1 MFIKNL
7 KILILLSL
15 GFLVVALGMY
25 FDDKSDSTN
34 STSEVLFPSFGDVLP
49 NIAYIEFSNQ
59 TGKSVIENIDNQW
72 LISSSDNFP
81 ANTELLS
88 RFFIQLREAKIIDAK
103 TNREDL
109 LFKLGLDEENK
120 MQLLLKSKNDEVLY
134 SLDIGIYNY
143 NIPGS
148 YVKATDSNQSYLVST
163 NLSADVSDFYWVPTD
178 LINIGK
184 SQIKSIQ
191 IYNQNMINL
200 NTVDGKFIHTNL
212 TSQFNEI
219 DDDKIIDA
227 QNILTDL
234 QHNGFILK
242 SDLPNSPDLKTR
254 FTLNNGTII
263 FVNLYDIDGKG
274 VHATFNW
281 NYIDDKIQI
290 SKFIDPLLDGNQ
302 MQVSS
307 VALLNNFAF
316 SVPQIFFDSLNIKLR
331 EKQE

>member
-1 MFIKNL
+1 MYIKNL
-7 KILILLSL
+7 KILVLISF
-15 GFLVVALGMY
+15 GFLIIALGMY
-25 FDDKSDSTN
+25 FDGKNISNKSS
-34 STSEVLFPSFGDVLP
+34 SEVLFPSFDDVLP
-49 NIAYIEFSNQ
+49 EIAYIEFSNQ
-59 TGKSVIENIDNQW
+59 NGKSVIEIIDNQW
-72 LISSSDNFP
+72 LISSSNNFP

-88 RFFIQLREAKIIDAK
+88 RFFIQLREANILDAK

-109 LFKLGLDEENK
+109 LYKLGLDDENK
-120 MQLLLKSKNDEVLY
+120 MQLILKSEDDVVLY

-148 YVKATDSNQSYLVST
+148 YIKDPRSNQSYLVST
-163 NLSADVSDFYWVPTD
+163 NLTADVSDFYWVPTD

-184 SQIKSIQ
+184 SQIQSIQ

-200 NTVDGKFIHTNL
+200 SVKEGELKHTNL

-219 DDDKIIDA
+219 DNDKIIDA

-242 SDLPNSPDLKTR
+242 TELPNSPDLKAR

-263 FVNLYDIDGKG
+263 FVNLYDIEGKG
-274 VHATFNW
+274 VHATFDW
-281 NYIDDKIQI
+281 NYVDDKVQI

-302 MQVSS
+302 IQVSS
-307 VALLNNFAF
+307 VTFLNNFAF
-316 SVPQIFFDSLNIKLR
+316 SVPQIFFDTLNIKLR
-331 EKQE
+331 EKTE

>member
-120 MQLLLKSKNDEVLY
+120 MQLLLKSKNDDVLY

>member
-1 MFIKNL
+1 MYIKNL
-7 KILILLSL
+7 KILVLISF
-15 GFLVVALGMY
+15 GFLIIALGMY
-25 FDDKSDSTN
+25 FDGKNISNKSS
-34 STSEVLFPSFGDVLP
+34 SEVLFPSFDEVLP
-49 NIAYIEFSNQ
+49 EIAYIEFSNQ
-59 TGKSVIENIDNQW
+59 NGRSVIEIIDNQW
-72 LISSSDNFP
+72 LISSSNNFP

-88 RFFIQLREAKIIDAK
+88 RFFIQLPEANILDAK

-109 LFKLGLDEENK
+109 LYKLGLDDENK
-120 MQLLLKSKNDEVLY
+120 MQLILKSKDDEVLY

-148 YVKATDSNQSYLVST
+148 YIKATDSNQSYLVST
-163 NLSADVSDFYWVPTD
+163 NLTADVSGFYWVPTD

-200 NTVDGKFIHTNL
+200 SMKEGELEHTNL

-219 DDDKIIDA
+219 DNDKIIDA

-242 SDLPNSPDLKTR
+242 SELPNSPDLKTR
-254 FTLNNGTII
+254 FTLNNGTVI
-263 FVNLYDIDGKG
+263 FVNFYDIEGKG
-274 VHATFNW
+274 VHATFDW
-281 NYIDDKIQI
+281 NYVDDKVQI

-302 MQVSS
+302 IQVSS
-307 VALLNNFAF
+307 VVFLNNFAF
-316 SVPQIFFDSLNIKLR
+316 SVPQIFFDTLNIKLR
-331 EKQE
+331 EKTE

>member
-1 MFIKNL
+1 MYIKNL
-7 KILILLSL
+7 KILVLLSV
-15 GFLVVALGMY
+15 GFLIIALGMY
-25 FDDKSDSTN
+25 FDGKNISNKSS
-34 STSEVLFPSFGDVLP
+34 SEVLFPSFDEVLP
-49 NIAYIEFSNQ
+49 EIAYIEFSNQ
-59 TGKSVIENIDNQW
+59 NGKSVIEIIDNQW
-72 LISSSDNFP
+72 LISSSNNFP

-88 RFFIQLREAKIIDAK
+88 RFFIQLREANILDAK

-109 LFKLGLDEENK
+109 LYKLGLDDENK
-120 MQLLLKSKNDEVLY
+120 MQLILKSEDDVVLY

-148 YVKATDSNQSYLVST
+148 YIKAPESNQSYLVST
-163 NLSADVSDFYWVPTD
+163 NLTADVSDFYWVPTD

-184 SQIKSIQ
+184 SQIQSIQ

-200 NTVDGKFIHTNL
+200 SVKEGELKHTNL

-219 DDDKIIDA
+219 DNDKIIDA

-242 SDLPNSPDLKTR
+242 TELPNSPDLKAR

-263 FVNLYDIDGKG
+263 FVNLYDIEGKG
-274 VHATFNW
+274 VHATFDW
-281 NYIDDKIQI
+281 NYVDDKVQI

-302 MQVSS
+302 IQV
-307 VALLNNFAF
+307 L
-316 SVPQIFFDSLNIKLR
+316 SLIHI
-331 EKQE
+331 

>member
-163 NLSADVSDFYWVPTD
+163 NLSADVSDFYWAPTD

-200 NTVDGKFIHTNL
+200 NTVEGKFIHTNL

-274 VHATFNW
+274 VHATFYW

>member
-1 MFIKNL
+1 MYIKNL
-7 KILILLSL
+7 KILVLISF
-15 GFLVVALGMY
+15 GFLIIALGMY
-25 FDDKSDSTN
+25 FDGKNISNKSS
-34 STSEVLFPSFGDVLP
+34 SEVLFPSFDEVLP
-49 NIAYIEFSNQ
+49 EIAYIEFSNQ
-59 TGKSVIENIDNQW
+59 NGKSVIEIIDNQW
-72 LISSSDNFP
+72 LISSSNNFP

-88 RFFIQLREAKIIDAK
+88 RFFIQLREANILDAK

-109 LFKLGLDEENK
+109 LYKLGLDDENK
-120 MQLLLKSKNDEVLY
+120 MQLILKSKDDEVLY

-148 YVKATDSNQSYLVST
+148 YIKATDSNQSYLVST
-163 NLSADVSDFYWVPTD
+163 NLTADVSGFYWVPTD

-184 SQIKSIQ
+184 SQIQSIQ

-200 NTVDGKFIHTNL
+200 SVKEGELKHTNL

-219 DDDKIIDA
+219 DNDKIIDA

-242 SDLPNSPDLKTR
+242 TELPNSPDLKAR

-263 FVNLYDIDGKG
+263 FVNLYDIEGKG
-274 VHATFNW
+274 VHATFDW
-281 NYIDDKIQI
+281 NYVDDKVQI

-302 MQVSS
+302 IQVSS
-307 VALLNNFAF
+307 VTFLNNFAF
-316 SVPQIFFDSLNIKLR
+316 SVPQIFFDTLNIKLR
-331 EKQE
+331 EKTE

>member
-200 NTVDGKFIHTNL
+200 NTVEGKFIHTNL

-263 FVNLYDIDGKG
+263 FVNFYDIDGKG

>member
-200 NTVDGKFIHTNL
+200 NTVEGKFIHTNL

-219 DDDKIIDA
+219 DDDKIIDS

>member
-34 STSEVLFPSFGDVLP
+34 STSEVLFPSFGDILP

-200 NTVDGKFIHTNL
+200 NTVEGKFIHTNL

>member
-200 NTVDGKFIHTNL
+200 NTVEGKFIHTNL

-219 DDDKIIDA
+219 GDDKIIDA

>member
-1 MFIKNL
+1 MYIKNL
-7 KILILLSL
+7 KILVLISF
-15 GFLVVALGMY
+15 GFLIIAVGMY
-25 FDDKSDSTN
+25 FDGKNISNKSS
-34 STSEVLFPSFGDVLP
+34 SEVLLPSFDEVLP
-49 NIAYIEFSNQ
+49 EIAYIEFSNQ
-59 TGKSVIENIDNQW
+59 NGKSVIEIIDNQW
-72 LISSSDNFP
+72 LISSSNNFP

-88 RFFIQLREAKIIDAK
+88 RFFIQLREANILDAK

-109 LFKLGLDEENK
+109 LYKLGLDDENK
-120 MQLLLKSKNDEVLY
+120 MQLILKSKDDEVLY

-148 YVKATDSNQSYLVST
+148 YIKATDSNQSYLVST
-163 NLSADVSDFYWVPTD
+163 NLTADVSGFYWVPTD

-200 NTVDGKFIHTNL
+200 SMKEGELEHTNL

-219 DDDKIIDA
+219 DNDKIIDA

-242 SDLPNSPDLKTR
+242 TELPNSPDLKAR

-263 FVNLYDIDGKG
+263 FVNLYDIEGKG
-274 VHATFNW
+274 VHATFDW
-281 NYIDDKIQI
+281 NYVDDKVQI

-302 MQVSS
+302 IQVSS
-307 VALLNNFAF
+307 VAFLNNFAF
-316 SVPQIFFDSLNIKLR
+316 SVHQIFFDTLNIKLR
-331 EKQE
+331 EKTE

>member
-1 MFIKNL
+1 MYIKNL
-7 KILILLSL
+7 KILVLLSF
-15 GFLVVALGMY
+15 GFLIIALGMY
-25 FDDKSDSTN
+25 FDGKNISNKSS
-34 STSEVLFPSFGDVLP
+34 SEVLFPSFDEVLP
-49 NIAYIEFSNQ
+49 EIAYIEFSNQ
-59 TGKSVIENIDNQW
+59 NGKSVIEIIDNQW
-72 LISSSDNFP
+72 LISSSNNFP

-88 RFFIQLREAKIIDAK
+88 RFFIQLREANILDAK

-109 LFKLGLDEENK
+109 LYKLGLDDENK
-120 MQLLLKSKNDEVLY
+120 MQLILKSEDDVVLY

-148 YVKATDSNQSYLVST
+148 YIKDPRSNQSYLVST
-163 NLSADVSDFYWVPTD
+163 NLTADVSDFYWVPTD

-200 NTVDGKFIHTNL
+200 SMKEGELEHTNL

-219 DDDKIIDA
+219 DNDKIIDA

-242 SDLPNSPDLKTR
+242 SELPNSPDLKTR
-254 FTLNNGTII
+254 FTLNNGTVI
-263 FVNLYDIDGKG
+263 FVNFYDIEGKG
-274 VHATFNW
+274 VHATFDW
-281 NYIDDKIQI
+281 NYVDDKVQI

-302 MQVSS
+302 IQVSS
-307 VALLNNFAF
+307 VTFLNNFAF
-316 SVPQIFFDSLNIKLR
+316 SVPQIFFDTLNIKLR
-331 EKQE
+331 EKTE

>member
-1 MFIKNL
+1 MYIKNL
-7 KILILLSL
+7 KILVLISF
-15 GFLVVALGMY
+15 GFLIIALGMY
-25 FDDKSDSTN
+25 FDGKNISNKSS
-34 STSEVLFPSFGDVLP
+34 SEVLFPSFDEVLP
-49 NIAYIEFSNQ
+49 EIAYIEFSNQ
-59 TGKSVIENIDNQW
+59 NGKSVIEIIDNQW
-72 LISSSDNFP
+72 LISSSNNFP

-88 RFFIQLREAKIIDAK
+88 RFFIQLREANILDAK

-109 LFKLGLDEENK
+109 LYKLGLDDENK
-120 MQLLLKSKNDEVLY
+120 MQLILKSKDDEVLY

-148 YVKATDSNQSYLVST
+148 YIKATDSNQSYLVST
-163 NLSADVSDFYWVPTD
+163 NLTADVSDFYWVPTD

-200 NTVDGKFIHTNL
+200 SMKEGELEHTNL

-219 DDDKIIDA
+219 DNDKIIDA

-242 SDLPNSPDLKTR
+242 SELPNSPDLKTR
-254 FTLNNGTII
+254 FTLNNGTVI
-263 FVNLYDIDGKG
+263 FVNFYDIEGKG
-274 VHATFNW
+274 VHATFDW
-281 NYIDDKIQI
+281 NYVDDKVQI

-302 MQVSS
+302 IQVSS
-307 VALLNNFAF
+307 VAFLNNFAF
-316 SVPQIFFDSLNIKLR
+316 SVPQYFFDTLNIKLR
-331 EKQE
+331 EKTE

>member
-1 MFIKNL
+1 MYIKNL
-7 KILILLSL
+7 KILVLLSF
-15 GFLVVALGMY
+15 GFLIIALGMY
-25 FDDKSDSTN
+25 FDGKNISNKSS
-34 STSEVLFPSFGDVLP
+34 SEVLFPSFDEVLP
-49 NIAYIEFSNQ
+49 EIAYIEFSNQ
-59 TGKSVIENIDNQW
+59 NGKSVIEIIDNQW
-72 LISSSDNFP
+72 LISSSNNFP

-88 RFFIQLREAKIIDAK
+88 RFFIQLREANILDAK

-109 LFKLGLDEENK
+109 LYKLGLDDENK
-120 MQLLLKSKNDEVLY
+120 MQLILKSKDDEVLY

-148 YVKATDSNQSYLVST
+148 YIKDPRSNQSYLVST
-163 NLSADVSDFYWVPTD
+163 NLTADVSDFYWVPTD

-184 SQIKSIQ
+184 SQIQSIQ

-200 NTVDGKFIHTNL
+200 SVKEGELKHTNL

-219 DDDKIIDA
+219 DNDKIIDA

-242 SDLPNSPDLKTR
+242 TELPNSPDLKAR

-263 FVNLYDIDGKG
+263 FINLYDIEGKG
-274 VHATFNW
+274 VHATFDW
-281 NYIDDKIQI
+281 NYVDDKVQI

-302 MQVSS
+302 IQVSS
-307 VALLNNFAF
+307 VTFLNNFAF
-316 SVPQIFFDSLNIKLR
+316 SVPQIFFDTLNIKLR
-331 EKQE
+331 EKTE

>member
-1 MFIKNL
+1 MYIKNL
-7 KILILLSL
+7 KILVLLSF
-15 GFLVVALGMY
+15 GFFVVALGMY
-25 FDDKSDSTN
+25 FDGKNTSRN
-34 STSEVLFPSFGDVLP
+34 SSSELLFPSFDDVLP
-49 NIAYIEFSNQ
+49 EISYIEFSNQ
-59 TGKSVIENIDNQW
+59 NGKSVIENIDNQW
-72 LISSSDNFP
+72 LISSSNNFP

-88 RFFIQLREAKIIDAK
+88 RFFIQLREANILDAK
-103 TNREDL
+103 TNRDDL
-109 LFKLGLDEENK
+109 LYKLGLDDENK
-120 MQLLLKSKNDEVLY
+120 MQLLLKSKNNEVLY

-148 YVKATDSNQSYLVST
+148 YIKASDSNQSYLVST
-163 NLSADVSDFYWVPTD
+163 NLTADVSDFYWVPTD

-316 SVPQIFFDSLNIKLR
+316 NVPQIFFDSLNIKLR
-331 EKQE
+331 KKQE

>member
-1 MFIKNL
+1 MYIKNL

-200 NTVDGKFIHTNL
+200 NTVEGKFIHTNL

>member
-163 NLSADVSDFYWVPTD
+163 NLTADVSDFYWVPTD

-200 NTVDGKFIHTNL
+200 NTVEGKFIHTNL

>member
-1 MFIKNL
+1 MYIKNL
-7 KILILLSL
+7 KILVLLS
-15 GFLVVALGMY
+15 FVFFVVALGMY
-25 FDDKSDSTN
+25 FDGKNTSRN
-34 STSEVLFPSFGDVLP
+34 SSSELLFPSFDDVLP
-49 NIAYIEFSNQ
+49 EIAYIEFSNQ
-59 TGKSVIENIDNQW
+59 NGKSVIENIDNQW
-72 LISSSDNFP
+72 LISSSNNFP

-88 RFFIQLREAKIIDAK
+88 RFFIQLREANILDAK
-103 TNREDL
+103 TNRDDL
-109 LFKLGLDEENK
+109 LYKLGLDDENK
-120 MQLLLKSKNDEVLY
+120 MQLLLKSKNNEVLY

-148 YVKATDSNQSYLVST
+148 YIKASDSNQSYLVST
-163 NLSADVSDFYWVPTD
+163 NLTADVSDFYWVPTD

-242 SDLPNSPDLKTR
+242 SDLPNSPDFKTR

-263 FVNLYDIDGKG
+263 FVNLYDIDGEG

-281 NYIDDKIQI
+281 SYIDDKIQI

>member
-120 MQLLLKSKNDEVLY
+120 MQLLLKSKNDDVLY

-148 YVKATDSNQSYLVST
+148 YVKGTDSNQSYLVST

-200 NTVDGKFIHTNL
+200 NTVEGKFIHTNL

>member
-1 MFIKNL
+1 MYIKNL
-7 KILILLSL
+7 KILVLLSF
-15 GFLVVALGMY
+15 GFLIIALGMY
-25 FDDKSDSTN
+25 FDGKNISNKSS
-34 STSEVLFPSFGDVLP
+34 SEVLFPSFDDVLP
-49 NIAYIEFSNQ
+49 EIAYIEFSNQ
-59 TGKSVIENIDNQW
+59 NGKSVIEIIDNQW
-72 LISSSDNFP
+72 LISSSNNFP

-88 RFFIQLREAKIIDAK
+88 RFFIQLREANILDAK

-109 LFKLGLDEENK
+109 LYKLGLDDENK
-120 MQLLLKSKNDEVLY
+120 MQLILKSEDDVVLY

-148 YVKATDSNQSYLVST
+148 YIKDPRSNQSYLVST
-163 NLSADVSDFYWVPTD
+163 NLTADVSDFYWVPTD

-184 SQIKSIQ
+184 SQIQSIQ

-200 NTVDGKFIHTNL
+200 SVKEGELKHTNL

-219 DDDKIIDA
+219 DNDKIIDA

-242 SDLPNSPDLKTR
+242 TELPNSPDLKAR

-263 FVNLYDIDGKG
+263 FINLYDIEGKG
-274 VHATFNW
+274 VHATFDW
-281 NYIDDKIQI
+281 NYVDDKVQI

-302 MQVSS
+302 IQVSS
-307 VALLNNFAF
+307 VTFLNNFAF
-316 SVPQIFFDSLNIKLR
+316 SVPQIFFDTLNIKLR
-331 EKQE
+331 EKTE

>member
-7 KILILLSL
+7 KILVLLSF
-15 GFLVVALGMY
+15 GFLIIALGMY
-25 FDDKSDSTN
+25 FDGKNMSNKSS
-34 STSEVLFPSFGDVLP
+34 SEVLFPSFDDVLP
-49 NIAYIEFSNQ
+49 EIAYIEFSNQ
-59 TGKSVIENIDNQW
+59 NGKSVIEIIDNQW
-72 LISSSDNFP
+72 LISSSNNFP

-88 RFFIQLREAKIIDAK
+88 RFFIQLREANILDAK

-109 LFKLGLDEENK
+109 LYKLGLDDENK
-120 MQLLLKSKNDEVLY
+120 MQLILKSEDDVVLY

-148 YVKATDSNQSYLVST
+148 YIKDPRSNQSYLVST
-163 NLSADVSDFYWVPTD
+163 NLTADVSDFYWVPTD

-184 SQIKSIQ
+184 SQIQSIQ

-200 NTVDGKFIHTNL
+200 SVKEGELKHTNL

-219 DDDKIIDA
+219 DNDKIIDA

-242 SDLPNSPDLKTR
+242 TELPNSPDLKAR

-263 FVNLYDIDGKG
+263 FVNLYDIEGKG
-274 VHATFNW
+274 VHATFDW
-281 NYIDDKIQI
+281 NYVDDKVQI

-302 MQVSS
+302 IQVSS
-307 VALLNNFAF
+307 VTFLNNFAF
-316 SVPQIFFDSLNIKLR
+316 SVPQIFFDTLNIKLR
-331 EKQE
+331 EKTE

>member
-200 NTVDGKFIHTNL
+200 NTVEGKFIHTNL

-316 SVPQIFFDSLNIKLR
+316 SVPQILKISKTISS
-331 EKQE
+331 

>member
-200 NTVDGKFIHTNL
+200 NTVEGKFIHTNL

-290 SKFIDPLLDGNQ
+290 SKFINPLLDGNQ

>member
-15 GFLVVALGMY
+15 GFLVVALGVY

-120 MQLLLKSKNDEVLY
+120 MQLLLKSKNDDVLY

-200 NTVDGKFIHTNL
+200 NTVEGKFIHTNL

>member
-1 MFIKNL
+1 MYIKNL
-7 KILILLSL
+7 KILVLISF
-15 GFLVVALGMY
+15 GFLIIALGMY
-25 FDDKSDSTN
+25 FDGKNISNKSS
-34 STSEVLFPSFGDVLP
+34 SEVLFPSFDEVLP
-49 NIAYIEFSNQ
+49 EIAYIEFSNQ
-59 TGKSVIENIDNQW
+59 NGKSVIEIIDNQW
-72 LISSSDNFP
+72 LISSSNNFP

-88 RFFIQLREAKIIDAK
+88 RFFIQLREANILDAK

-109 LFKLGLDEENK
+109 LYKLGLDDENK
-120 MQLLLKSKNDEVLY
+120 MQLILKSKDDEVLY

-148 YVKATDSNQSYLVST
+148 YIKATDSNQSYLVST
-163 NLSADVSDFYWVPTD
+163 NLTADVSGFYWVPTD

-200 NTVDGKFIHTNL
+200 SMKEGELEHTNL

-219 DDDKIIDA
+219 DNDKIIDA

-242 SDLPNSPDLKTR
+242 SELPNSPDLKAR

-263 FVNLYDIDGKG
+263 FVNLYDIEGKG
-274 VHATFNW
+274 VHATFDW
-281 NYIDDKIQI
+281 NYVDDKVQI
-290 SKFIDPLLDGNQ
+290 L
-302 MQVSS
+302 
-307 VALLNNFAF
+307 
-316 SVPQIFFDSLNIKLR
+316 SLIHI
-331 EKQE
+331 

>member
-120 MQLLLKSKNDEVLY
+120 MQLLLKSKNDKVLY

-200 NTVDGKFIHTNL
+200 NTVEGKFIHTNL

>member
-200 NTVDGKFIHTNL
+200 NTVEGKFIHTNL

-281 NYIDDKIQI
+281 NYINDKIQI

>member
-1 MFIKNL
+1 MYIKNL
-7 KILILLSL
+7 KILVLLSF
-15 GFLVVALGMY
+15 GFFVVALGMY
-25 FDDKSDSTN
+25 FDGKNTSRN
-34 STSEVLFPSFGDVLP
+34 SSSELLFPSFDDVLP
-49 NIAYIEFSNQ
+49 EIAYIEFSNQ
-59 TGKSVIENIDNQW
+59 NGKSVIENIDNQW
-72 LISSSDNFP
+72 LISSSNNFP

-88 RFFIQLREAKIIDAK
+88 RFFIQLREANILDAK
-103 TNREDL
+103 TNRDDL
-109 LFKLGLDEENK
+109 LYKLGLDDENK
-120 MQLLLKSKNDEVLY
+120 MQLLLKSKNNEVLY

-148 YVKATDSNQSYLVST
+148 YIKASDSNQSYLVST
-163 NLSADVSDFYWVPTD
+163 NLTADVSDFYWVPTD

-219 DDDKIIDA
+219 DDDKIIDT

-331 EKQE
+331 KKQE

>member
-200 NTVDGKFIHTNL
+200 NTVEGKFIHTNL

-302 MQVSS
+302 IQVSS